1 MIIEDPKVF
10 SKVVLRRS
18 AIVFGLAALPL
29 LCFREFR
36 MVVGLFAGVALALT
50 NFTLI
55 RLPIEFMMKKSSRK
69 GMMVAVA
76 GFFARILIVAAGIFL
91 LMHLH
96 FVNIAGIFLG
106 VTIPLVAISTLVVW
120 KGSLKWKV

>member
-1 MIIEDPKVF
+1 MIEDPKVF
-10 SKVVLRRS
+10 SRVVLHRS
-18 AIVFGLAALPL
+18 AIIFGLAALPL

-36 MVVGLFAGVALALT
+36 MVVGLFAGAALALT

-55 RLPIEFMMKKSSRK
+55 RLPFEFMLKKNSRK
-69 GMMVAVA
+69 GMLVAIA
-76 GFFARILIVAAGIFL
+76 GFFARILIVAAGIYF

-106 VTIPLVAISTLVVW
+106 VTIPLVAISTFVVW